1 MKVVVPMLFITATT
15 SDAAK
20 SDVAHDDSQ
29 AESDLA

>member
-1 MKVVVPMLFITATT
+1 MQVVARMLFITATT
-15 SDAAK
+15 SDDAK